1 MQKVCKNLIIMQN
14 YLLDESLYINDF
26 HRKNSM
32 AAQREVQQMLL
43 RPCSRE
49 QKVRQIQ
56 MLKEMSEVSKDKS
69 NLERS
74 KKQSSNNGQDLELDN
89 QQ

>member
-1 MQKVCKNLIIMQN
+1 MQN

-56 MLKEMSEVSKDKS
+56 MLKEMSEVSKDNA

>member
-56 MLKEMSEVSKDKS
+56 MLKEMSEVSKDNA
-69 NLERS
+69 NLGRS
-74 KKQSSNNGQDLELDN
+74 KKQSSNNGQGK
-89 QQ
+89 